1 VKKGLRGKDS
11 SSWFRSRE
19 QELHLFLEPNP
30 FFNEGGDGRGR
41 KQRNLSRKPSMKI
54 ERPNKTKKEKK
65 MEKMWTL
72 IKKFVKEE
80 EGMET
85 VEYAVVA
92 ALVVVVAIAVWTSL
106 GNAISSKIS
115 ELTSHINS

>member
-1 VKKGLRGKDS
+1 
-11 SSWFRSRE
+11 
-19 QELHLFLEPNP
+19 
-30 FFNEGGDGRGR
+30 
-41 KQRNLSRKPSMKI
+41 
-54 ERPNKTKKEKK
+54 

-92 ALVVVVAIAVWTSL
+92 VLVILVAVGAWTVLGTNINAVLAALA
-106 GNAISSKIS
+106 
-115 ELTSHINS
+115 SHITVPT

>member
-1 VKKGLRGKDS
+1 
-11 SSWFRSRE
+11 
-19 QELHLFLEPNP
+19 
-30 FFNEGGDGRGR
+30 
-41 KQRNLSRKPSMKI
+41 
-54 ERPNKTKKEKK
+54 

-92 ALVVVVAIAVWTSL
+92 ALVIVVAIGVWSAL
-106 GNAISSKIS
+106 GGAISDKIS
-115 ELTSHINS
+115 ELTSYITG

>member
-1 VKKGLRGKDS
+1 
-11 SSWFRSRE
+11 
-19 QELHLFLEPNP
+19 
-30 FFNEGGDGRGR
+30 
-41 KQRNLSRKPSMKI
+41 
-54 ERPNKTKKEKK
+54 

-92 ALVVVVAIAVWTSL
+92 GLVIAVGVAIWGAL
-106 GNAISSKIS
+106 GARIQVVMTNL
-115 ELTSHINS
+115 LTSIGGTAP